1 MKYLL
6 NWKEA
11 FESGVSMVGGK
22 GWNLGRLDQYGFK
35 VPQGLVLI
43 AQAYDEYIKYNE
55 LEKMIDNVA
64 SATTL
69 DNLDEADVKYRL
81 EQLREKI
88 IGGSMPPDII
98 QELSTYINSCGKL
111 KKSWAVRSSAV
122 AEDSEKASFAG
133 IHDSSLNVC
142 NLEDILSAVKGC
154 YASLW
159 SSRAVAYGKKMKIS
173 DDDVK
178 AAVVIMEMVEAKAAG
193 VGFTCDLLSGR
204 QDVIVINANFGLGE
218 SVVSGTVEP
227 DTYYLEAE
235 AVNASPN
242 LISTKIGHKQGMVI
256 RSENGGTQFIKSD
269 EMCLQQVLQD
279 KEIKKL
285 GRLLMRVF
293 DALSNSDQHQDVE
306 WVYDGKKFVLVQA
319 RPITTLPR
327 KTFPALQKQQDIWS
341 NGNYRDA
348 VPMVQSPLNRR
359 LMKNIIDTMHQGF
372 FTGVGYDFPHGLQ
385 FSKFFNGRLY
395 CNMSVQQWGNY
406 DAMGALP
413 QGFGIFWGGHQQDMK
428 IDDPDPYGGVIGLK
442 RKECIVKN
450 MELVK
455 QGKENSAQTWS
466 RITASVKAI
475 TSEEFSK
482 WTDQDFIIKYN
493 ELGCIVKKMAKEFMF
508 LSAAGS
514 MPIMYLSNILT
525 EYFSDKAL
533 AVINSLMVGG
543 TADIT
548 SADQGYRL
556 IEMAELA
563 RKDCDAVKYFNDD
576 NFDPMNWEVK
586 LPEISPF
593 KKAFHEFIQE
603 YGHRA
608 VYELDIINPRWRE
621 DPSYLLGIIQS
632 TINTA
637 DIGKLKKEQKEKLEQ
652 AWIEIKEKVPT
663 YKHFEIR
670 KLVKECQEGA
680 AVREKNKSIL
690 ALIIDAYRT
699 IAIELGHRFY
709 EKSIIKEPDD
719 VFFCTWTELFSV
731 LSGEWDG
738 IGLQFIIA
746 ERKEWKKKM
755 ELLAPPDIIY
765 GETPKFTEP
774 VIESSSNCITGIPV
788 AAGKASGLVRLI
800 SNPNEGGRLQ
810 PGEVMV
816 APSTDPGWTPLFLKA
831 GAVVMETGGFLSH
844 GAIVAREYGIPA
856 VANISGVMS
865 ILKDGQEVLVD
876 GDNGRVSL
884 VDENIK

>member
-22 GWNLGRLDQYGFK
+22 GWNLGRLDQYGFN

-88 IGGSMPPDII
+88 MGGSMPPDII
-98 QELSTYINSCGKL
+98 QELSTYINSCEKL
-111 KKSWAVRSSAV
+111 KKSWVVRSSAV

-133 IHDSSLNVC
+133 IYDSFLNVC
-142 NLEDILSAVKGC
+142 NLEDVLSAVKGC

-173 DDDVK
+173 DNDVR

-193 VGFTCDLLSGR
+193 VGFTCDILSGR

-269 EMCLQQVLQD
+269 EMCLQKVLQD

-406 DAMGALP
+406 DAMGAIP
-413 QGFGIFWGGHQQDMK
+413 QGFGAFWGGHQKDME
-428 IDDPDPYGGVIGLK
+428 IDDPDPYGGAIGLK
-442 RKECIVKN
+442 RKECVVKN
-450 MELVK
+450 MDLVK
-455 QGKENSAQTWS
+455 QCKENSVETWS
-466 RITASVKAI
+466 QIIASVKSI
-475 TSEEFSK
+475 TSEDFSK
-482 WTDQDFIIKYN
+482 WTDQDFINKYN
-493 ELGCIVKKMAKEFMF
+493 ELGCIVKEMAKEFMF

-514 MPIMYLSNILT
+514 MPIMYLLNILT

-663 YKHFEIR
+663 SKHFEIR

-690 ALIIDAYRT
+690 ALIMDAYRT

-800 SNPNEGGRLQ
+800 NNPNEGGRLQ

>member
-22 GWNLGRLDQYGFK
+22 GWNLGRLDQYGFNI
-35 VPQGLVLI
+35 PQGGVLT
-43 AQAYDEYIKYNE
+43 AKAYNEYIKYNE
-55 LEKMIDNVA
+55 LQKIIDEVV

-69 DNLDEADVKYRL
+69 DNLDEVHVKDKL
-81 EQLREKI
+81 NQLNKKI
-88 IGGSMPPDII
+88 ISGSIPPAII

-111 KKSWAVRSSAV
+111 KKSWALRSSAV

-133 IHDSSLNVC
+133 IHDSFLNVC
-142 NLEDILSAVKGC
+142 SLEDILSAVKGC

-159 SSRAVAYGKKMKIS
+159 SPRAVSYRKKMNIS

-178 AAVVIMEMVEAKAAG
+178 AAVVVMEMVEAKAAG
-193 VGFTCDLLSGR
+193 VGFTCDILSGR

-218 SVVSGTVEP
+218 SVVSGAVEP
-227 DTYYLEAE
+227 DTYYLEVE
-235 AVNASPN
+235 AVNASPH
-242 LISTKIGHKQGMVI
+242 LISRKIGHKQGMVV
-256 RSENGGTQFIKSD
+256 RSENGGTQFIKSE
-269 EMCLQQVLQD
+269 EMSLQQVLQD
-279 KEIKKL
+279 KKIEKL
-285 GRLLMRVF
+285 GRLLLRVF
-293 DALSNSDQHQDVE
+293 DALGNGDQHQDVE
-306 WVYDGKKFVLVQA
+306 WVYDGHDFVLVQA
-319 RPITTLPR
+319 RPITTIPR
-327 KTFPALQKQQDIWS
+327 KTFPALKNQPDIWS

-372 FTGVGYDFPHGLQ
+372 FTGVDYDFPEGLQ
-385 FSKFFNGRLY
+385 FSRFFNGRLY
-395 CNMSVQQWGNY
+395 CNISVQQWGNY

-413 QGFGIFWGGHQQDMK
+413 QGFGVFWGGHQKDMK

-442 RKECIVKN
+442 RKERVVKN
-450 MELVK
+450 MDLVK

-466 RITASVKAI
+466 QITASVKSI

-482 WTDQDFIIKYN
+482 WTDQDFINKYN
-493 ELGCIVKKMAKEFMF
+493 ELGSIVKGMAKEFMF

-514 MPIMYLSNILT
+514 MPVMYLLNILT

-533 AVINSLMVGG
+533 VVINALIVGG

-556 IEMAELA
+556 VEMAELA
-563 RKDCDAVKYFNDD
+563 RKDSDAVKYFNDA
-576 NFDPMNWEVK
+576 NFDPMKWEVK
-586 LPEISPF
+586 LPESSPF

-621 DPSYLLGIIQS
+621 DPSYLLGIIRS

-637 DIGKLKKEQKEKLEQ
+637 DIGRLKKEQKEKLEQ
-652 AWIEIKEKVPT
+652 VWGEIKEKVPT
-663 YKHFEIR
+663 IKHSEIR
-670 KLVKECQEGA
+670 KLVKECQDGA
-680 AVREKNKSIL
+680 AVREKNKSVL
-690 ALIIDAYRT
+690 ALIMDAYRI
-699 IAIELGHRFY
+699 IARELGHRFY
-709 EKSIIKEPDD
+709 ERSIIKEPDD
-719 VFFCTWTELFSV
+719 VFFCTWPELFSV

-738 IGLQFIIA
+738 RGLQFLIA
-746 ERKEWKKKM
+746 ARKEWKKKM
-755 ELLAPPDIIY
+755 ELLAPPDVIY
-765 GETPKFTEP
+765 GETPKFTEL
-774 VIESSSNCITGIPV
+774 VIESSSNCLTGIPV
-788 AAGKASGLVRLI
+788 AVGKAAGLVRRI
-800 SNPNEGGRLQ
+800 SNPNDGGRLQ

-856 VANISGVMS
+856 VVNVPGVMGM
-865 ILKDGQEVLVD
+865 LKDGQKIVVD
-876 GDNGRVSL
+876 GDKGKIFL
-884 VDENIK
+884 VDEGIE

>member
-11 FESGVSMVGGK
+11 FQSGVPMVGGK
-22 GWNLGRLDQYGFK
+22 GWNLGRLDQYGFN
-35 VPQGLVLI
+35 VPQGEVLT

-55 LEKMIDNVA
+55 LQKIIDNVA

-88 IGGSMPPDII
+88 MGGSIPPTII
-98 QELSTYINSCGKL
+98 QELSTYINSCEKL

-133 IHDSSLNVC
+133 MHDSFLNVC
-142 NLEDILSAVKGC
+142 SLEDILLAVKGC

-159 SSRAVAYGKKMKIS
+159 SSRAVAYRKKMNIS

-204 QDVIVINANFGLGE
+204 QDVLVINANFGLGE
-218 SVVSGTVEP
+218 SVVSGIVEP
-227 DTYYLEAE
+227 DTYYLETE
-235 AVNASPN
+235 AVNASPH
-242 LISTKIGHKQGMVI
+242 LISRKIGHKQGRVI
-256 RSENGGTQFIKSD
+256 RSENGGTQFIKSE
-269 EMCLQQVLQD
+269 EMSLQQVLKD
-279 KEIKKL
+279 KEIEKL

-293 DALSNSDQHQDVE
+293 DALGNSDQHQDVE
-306 WVYDGKKFVLVQA
+306 WVYDGGKFVLVQA
-319 RPITTLPR
+319 RPITTIPR
-327 KTFPALQKQQDIWS
+327 KTFPALQNKPDIWS

-348 VPMVQSPLNRR
+348 VPMVQSPLSRH
-359 LMKNIIDTMHQGF
+359 LMKNIVDTMHQGF

-395 CNMSVQQWGNY
+395 CNISVQQWGNY

-413 QGFGIFWGGHQQDMK
+413 QGFSVFWGGHQKDME
-428 IDDPDPYGGVIGLK
+428 IEDTDPYGGAIGLK
-442 RKECIVKN
+442 RKECVVKN
-450 MELVK
+450 MDLVK
-455 QGKENSAQTWS
+455 QCKENSAKTWS
-466 RITASVKAI
+466 QIIASVKSI
-475 TSEEFSK
+475 TSEDFSK
-482 WTDQDFIIKYN
+482 WTDQDFISKYN
-493 ELGCIVKKMAKEFMF
+493 ELGSVVKGMAKEFMF

-514 MPIMYLSNILT
+514 MPIMYLLNILT

-533 AVINSLMVGG
+533 MVINALMVGG

-548 SADQGYRL
+548 SADHGYRL
-556 IEMAELA
+556 IEMAEIA
-563 RKDCDAVKYFNDD
+563 GEDIDAVKYFNDA
-576 NFDPMNWEVK
+576 NFDPMKWQVK
-586 LPEISPF
+586 LPESSPF
-593 KKAFHEFIQE
+593 KKAFHKFIQE

-608 VYELDIINPRWRE
+608 VYEMDIINPRWRE
-621 DPSYLLGIIQS
+621 DPSYLLGIIRS

-637 DIGKLKKEQKEKLEQ
+637 DIGRLKKEQKEKLKQ

-663 YKHFEIR
+663 SKHSEIR
-670 KLVKECQEGA
+670 KLIKECQDGA
-680 AVREKNKSIL
+680 AVREKNKSVL
-690 ALIIDAYRT
+690 ALIMDVYRT

-709 EKSIIKEPDD
+709 ERAVIKEPDD
-719 VFFCTWTELFSV
+719 VFFCTWAELFSV
-731 LSGEWDG
+731 LSDEWDG
-738 IGLQFIIA
+738 RGLQFIIA
-746 ERKEWKKKM
+746 GRKEWKKKM
-755 ELLAPPDIIY
+755 ELIAPPDVIY

-774 VIESSSNCITGIPV
+774 VIEGSSNCLTGIPV

-800 SNPNEGGRLQ
+800 NNPNEGGRLQ
-810 PGEVMV
+810 IGEIMV

-856 VANISGVMS
+856 VVNISGVMS
-865 ILKDGQEVLVD
+865 MLKDGQKILVD
-876 GDNGRVSL
+876 GDKGKIFL

>member
-11 FESGVSMVGGK
+11 FESGASTVGGK
-22 GWNLGRLDQYGFK
+22 GWNLGRLDQYGFN

-43 AQAYDEYIKYNE
+43 DQAYDEYMKYNE
-55 LEKMIDNVA
+55 LEKIIDNVA

-88 IGGSMPPDII
+88 MGGSIPPDII
-98 QELSTYINSCGKL
+98 QQLSTYINSCGKL

-133 IHDSSLNVC
+133 IHDSFLNVC

-159 SSRAVAYGKKMKIS
+159 SPRAVAYRKKMNIS

-178 AAVVIMEMVEAKAAG
+178 AAVVVMEMVEAKAAG
-193 VGFTCDLLSGR
+193 VGFTCDILSGC
-204 QDVIVINANFGLGE
+204 QDVLVINANFGLGE

-227 DTYYLEAE
+227 DTYYLETE
-235 AVNASPN
+235 AVNANPH
-242 LISTKIGHKQGMVI
+242 LISKKIGHKQEMVI
-256 RSENGGTQFIKSD
+256 KSENGGTQFVKSE
-269 EMCLQQVLQD
+269 EMPLQQVLRN
-279 KEIKKL
+279 KEIEKL
-285 GRLLMRVF
+285 GRLLLRVF
-293 DALSNSDQHQDVE
+293 DALGNSDQHQDVE
-306 WVYDGKKFVLVQA
+306 WVYDGEKFVLVQA
-319 RPITTLPR
+319 RPITTLTR
-327 KTFPALQKQQDIWS
+327 KTFPALQNKADIWS

-372 FTGVGYDFPHGLQ
+372 FTGVGYDFPEGLQ

-413 QGFGIFWGGHQQDMK
+413 QGFGVFWGGHQQDMK

-442 RKECIVKN
+442 RKERVVKN
-450 MELVK
+450 MDLVK

-475 TSEEFSK
+475 TSEEFNK

-493 ELGCIVKKMAKEFMF
+493 ELGCIVKGMAKKFMF

-514 MPIMYLSNILT
+514 MPIMYLLNILT

-533 AVINSLMVGG
+533 AMINSLMVGG

-563 RKDCDAVKYFNDD
+563 RKDSDTVKYFNDA
-576 NFDPMNWEVK
+576 NFDPMKWEVK
-586 LPEISPF
+586 LPESSPF

-621 DPSYLLGIIQS
+621 DPSYLLGIIRS

-637 DIGKLKKEQKEKLEQ
+637 DIGRLKKEQKEKLKQ
-652 AWIEIKEKVPT
+652 AWIEIRQKVPT
-663 YKHFEIR
+663 SKHSEIR
-670 KLVKECQEGA
+670 NLVKQCQDGA
-680 AVREKNKSIL
+680 AVREKNKSVL
-690 ALIIDAYRT
+690 ALIMDAYRT
-699 IAIELGHRFY
+699 IAKELGHRFY
-709 EKSIIKEPDD
+709 ERDVIKESDD

-731 LSGEWDG
+731 LSGEWNG
-738 IGLQFIIA
+738 RGLQFIISG
-746 ERKEWKKKM
+746 RKEWKKKM

-765 GETPKFTEP
+765 GEIPKFTESGT
-774 VIESSSNCITGIPV
+774 EGSSNSLTGIPV
-788 AAGKASGLVRLI
+788 AAGKASGLVRVI
-800 SNPNEGGRLQ
+800 SNPNEGVRLQ

-856 VANISGVMS
+856 VVNISGVMS
-865 ILKDGQEVLVD
+865 MLKDGQKILVD
-876 GDNGRVSL
+876 GDKGKVFL
-884 VDENIK
+884 IDEDIK

>member
-1 MKYLL
+1 MKYIL

-11 FESGVSMVGGK
+11 FQAGVSMVGGK
-22 GWNLGRLDQYGFK
+22 GWNLGRLDQYGFN
-35 VPQGLVLI
+35 VPQGEVLI

-55 LEKMIDNVA
+55 LQKIIDNVA

-81 EQLREKI
+81 ERLREKI
-88 IGGSMPPDII
+88 MGGSIPPAII
-98 QELSTYINSCGKL
+98 QQLSTYINNCGKL

-122 AEDSEKASFAG
+122 GEDSEKASFAG
-133 IHDSSLNVC
+133 IHDSFLNVC
-142 NLEDILSAVKGC
+142 SLEDILSAVKGC

-159 SSRAVAYGKKMKIS
+159 SPRAVAYRKKMNIN

-193 VGFTCDLLSGR
+193 VGFTCDILSGR

-235 AVNASPN
+235 AVNASPH
-242 LISTKIGHKQGMVI
+242 LISRKIGHKQSMVI
-256 RSENGGTQFIKSD
+256 RSENGGTQFIKSG
-269 EMCLQQVLQD
+269 EMSLQQTLQD
-279 KEIKKL
+279 KEIEKL
-285 GRLLMRVF
+285 GRLLLRVF
-293 DALSNSDQHQDVE
+293 DALGNSDQHQDVE
-306 WVYDGKKFVLVQA
+306 WVYDGEKFVLVQA
-319 RPITTLPR
+319 RPITTIPR
-327 KTFPALQKQQDIWS
+327 KTFPALQNKPDIWS

-348 VPMVQSPLNRR
+348 VPMVQSPLSRH
-359 LMKNIIDTMHQGF
+359 LMKNIVDTMHQGF

-395 CNMSVQQWGNY
+395 CNISVQQWGNY

-413 QGFGIFWGGHQQDMK
+413 QGFGVFWGGHQKDME
-428 IDDPDPYGGVIGLK
+428 IEDTDPYGGAIGLK
-442 RKECIVKN
+442 RKECVVKN
-450 MELVK
+450 MDLVK
-455 QGKENSAQTWS
+455 QCEENSAKTWS
-466 RITASVKAI
+466 QIMASVKSI
-475 TSEEFSK
+475 TSEDFSK
-482 WTDQDFIIKYN
+482 WTDQDFISKYN
-493 ELGCIVKKMAKEFMF
+493 ELGSVVKGMAKEFMF

-514 MPIMYLSNILT
+514 MPIMYLLNILT

-533 AVINSLMVGG
+533 MVINALMVGG

-548 SADQGYRL
+548 SADHGYRL
-556 IEMAELA
+556 IEMAEIA
-563 RKDCDAVKYFNDD
+563 GEDIDAVKYFNDA
-576 NFDPMNWEVK
+576 NFDPMKWEVK
-586 LPEISPF
+586 LPESSPF

-608 VYELDIINPRWRE
+608 VYEMDIINPRWRE
-621 DPSYLLGIIQS
+621 DPSYLLGIIRS

-637 DIGKLKKEQKEKLEQ
+637 DIGRLKKEQKEKLKQ
-652 AWIEIKEKVPT
+652 VWIEIKEKVPT
-663 YKHFEIR
+663 SKHSEIR
-670 KLVKECQEGA
+670 KLIKECQDGA
-680 AVREKNKSIL
+680 AVREKNKSVL
-690 ALIIDAYRT
+690 ALIMDVYRT

-709 EKSIIKEPDD
+709 ERAVIKEPDD
-719 VFFCTWTELFSV
+719 VFFCTWAELFSI
-731 LSGEWDG
+731 LSDEWDG
-738 IGLQFIIA
+738 RGLQFIIA
-746 ERKEWKKKM
+746 GRKEWKKKM
-755 ELLAPPDIIY
+755 ELIAPPDVIY

-774 VIESSSNCITGIPV
+774 VIEGSSNCLTGIPV

-831 GAVVMETGGFLSH
+831 GAVVVETGGFLSH

-856 VANISGVMS
+856 VVNISGVMGT
-865 ILKDGQEVLVD
+865 LKDGQKILVD
-876 GDNGRVSL
+876 GDNGKVFL
-884 VDENIK
+884 IDKDIN